1 MSRFGWA
8 YVSSVLLATGTVANG
23 PTGSL
28 QFHNSSQTLS
38 GSPNLTYNVS
48 SGQLVLTGTMIVS
61 GTLYATEYHTNIVSS
76 SIIYSSGSTKFGD
89 DAGDTHQFTGSV
101 LGDIVSGTIARFTTI
116 SGSNITGTFAGN
128 GTSLTGLTASNISN
142 FTNDVRGQ
150 FSAGTGIAINAGV
163 ISASSVPN
171 SSLQNSSLAIGTTS
185 ISLGATG
192 STIQGLTTLTSSN
205 VTGATA
211 QFTTISASLLSAS
224 STIRAGGAITGSGI
238 SSSAELLIGSTSTF
252 AGTATFN
259 GNVVLGD
266 TLSDVVTSNAQITAS
281 NGISG
286 STLQFTTITGS
297 TITSSNFVGNGQNI
311 NNITASNINNFTND
325 VRAQF
330 TPGTNITI
338 VGGVISSTGG
348 GGTPG
353 GADTQVQFN
362 SGSTF
367 SGSSNLIYDY
377 TNNILSGTTAKF
389 TTISGSTISSSNFVG
404 NGFSLSN
411 LTASNITNFTNDVR
425 GQFTP
430 GTNITIVGG
439 VISSTGGSTI
449 PGGTNTT
456 IQFNSGSTFSGS
468 SNLIYDYTNNILSGT
483 TAKFTTISGSTISSS
498 NFVGNGFSLSNLT
511 ASNITNFTNDVR
523 GQFTP
528 GTNITIVGGVI
539 SSTGGS
545 TIPGG
550 TNTTIQFNSGST
562 FSGSTNLVY
571 DYTTNILSGTTAKF
585 TTLSA
590 SFVSAS
596 SIAGYAIGTNVQA
609 YDATL
614 AAIAGASTAADT
626 YIYFTATDTAAVG
639 TVTSFART
647 LLDDT
652 SNTTARTTLGLGT
665 IATQDASSVAITSG
679 SINNTTIGATTQN
692 TGQFTTLSASSTL
705 QVGGATTI
713 GGNLNVNGG
722 QTTVQ
727 SFTASAGIS
736 SSAGLIVGGSTRI
749 LGNVTFDSNLVVSGN
764 TTLGNASSDIITVT
778 GQLTSSGGIVL
789 QNAPFSFSYLN
800 VTTNHIM
807 TTASCIIGV
816 SASAPLTITLPSAS
830 ATTSGRYFIVK
841 DEAGNSATNNITI
854 SCSVGSGDTIDNLS
868 SSVINVNNGS
878 YTIYRGGA
886 NRYYIV

>member
-150 FSAGTGIAINAGV
+150 FSAGTGITINGGV

-211 QFTTISASLLSAS
+211 QFTTINASLLSAS

-266 TLSDVVTSNAQITAS
+266 TLSDIVTSNAQITAS

-325 VRAQF
+325 VRTQF

-338 VGGVISSTGG
+338 VGGVISSTAGS

-353 GADTQVQFN
+353 GADTQV
-362 SGSTF
+362 
-367 SGSSNLIYDY
+367 
-377 TNNILSGTTAKF
+377 
-389 TTISGSTISSSNFVG
+389 
-404 NGFSLSN
+404 
-411 LTASNITNFTNDVR
+411 
-425 GQFTP
+425 
-430 GTNITIVGG
+430 
-439 VISSTGGSTI
+439 
-449 PGGTNTT
+449 
-456 IQFNSGSTFSGS
+456 QFNSGSTFSGS